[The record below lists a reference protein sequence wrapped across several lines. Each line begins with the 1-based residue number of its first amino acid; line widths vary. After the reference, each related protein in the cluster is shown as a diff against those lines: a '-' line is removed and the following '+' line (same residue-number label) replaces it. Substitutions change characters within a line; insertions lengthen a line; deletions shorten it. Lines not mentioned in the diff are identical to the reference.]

1 MLSLGVQHYQYQ
13 PMNIRTIAVTYS
25 RKFNLGNFNSVDL
38 SCSLWAQIDA
48 EEDEDCCIEILQDKV
63 REVVRSEYHKV
74 TSNQGPVPIIKING
88 ALVEDYI
95 PEGEEYEVLSSNP
108 INR

>member
-1 MLSLGVQHYQYQ
+1 
-13 PMNIRTIAVTYS
+13 MNIRTIAVTYT

-74 TSNQGPVPIIKING
+74 TSNQGPVTTVKVNG
-88 ALVEDYI
+88 AFVEDFM
-95 PEGEEYEVLSSNP
+95 PEGEEYGALSVNLAHLQ
-108 INR
+108 